1 MTLLVRAGSRARP
14 IILAVVTIP
23 VLFAAMVPLSQRIEA
38 RIAELEPGKDVLN
51 VASPKLIRQM
61 SLGYHGLMADIY
73 WTRVVQYYG
82 GKRRDQDANFP
93 LLEPLLD
100 ITVTLDPHF
109 LAAYKFGAM
118 FLAEPPPKGAG
129 RPEAAVKLIRR
140 AIDANPGDWRLWHD
154 LGFIYYWDLKDY
166 QKASEAYAEGAR
178 NPRARDWMK
187 VMAAR
192 IAQEGGTRQT
202 SQFLWL
208 QVRDSTSDPSIRK
221 NAEGHL
227 MGLKAEEDAER
238 LKPLVD
244 EFHRRTGRWPSAT
257 SELVAA
263 GLLRRVPADPAGFPY
278 GVDQEGKITLHAKS
292 PVSSPLLPKP
302 GAPTWALPGK

>member
-1 MTLLVRAGSRARP
+1 MTNSRKGSV
-14 IILAVVTIP
+14 IIAAVAIP
-23 VLFAAMVPLSQRIEA
+23 VLFAAMIPLSERIEA

-61 SLGYHGLMADIY
+61 SLGYHGLMANIY

-82 GKRRDQDANFP
+82 GKRRDEDANFP
-93 LLEPLLD
+93 LLETLLD
-100 ITVTLDPHF
+100 ITVTLDPHM
-109 LAAYKFGAM
+109 LVAYKFGAM

-140 AIDANPGDWRLWHD
+140 AIDANPEDWRLWHD
-154 LGFIYYWDLKDY
+154 LGFVYYWDMKDY
-166 QKASEAYAEGAR
+166 QKASEAYAVGAKH
-178 NPRARDWMK
+178 PQARDWMK

-192 IAQEGGTRQT
+192 IAQEGGTRET
-202 SQFLWL
+202 SQFLWH
-208 QVRDSTSDPSIRK
+208 QVRESTSDPSIRK
-221 NAEGHL
+221 NAEDHL
-227 MGLKAEEDAER
+227 MGLKAEEDAEH

-244 EFHRRTGRWPSAT
+244 EFRRRTGRWPTAT

-263 GLLRRVPADPAGFPY
+263 GLLRGIPADPAGFPY
-278 GVDQEGKITLHAKS
+278 GVDPDGKITIHPKS

-302 GAPTWALPGK
+302 GAPIWTMHGR

>member
-1 MTLLVRAGSRARP
+1 MTSPRKGSVIVA
-14 IILAVVTIP
+14 AVAIP
-23 VLFAAMVPLSQRIEA
+23 VMFAAMIPLSERIEA
-38 RIAELEPGKDVLN
+38 RIADLDPGKDVLN

-61 SLGYHGLMADIY
+61 SLGYHGLMANIY

-82 GKRRDQDANFP
+82 GKRRDEDANLP

-100 ITVTLDPHF
+100 ITVTLDPH
-109 LAAYKFGAM
+109 LLIAYKFGAM

-129 RPEAAVKLIRR
+129 RPDAAVKLIRR
-140 AIDANPGDWRLWHD
+140 AIDANPEDWRLWHD
-154 LGFIYYWDLKDY
+154 LGFIYYWDMKDY
-166 QKASEAYAEGAR
+166 RKASEAYAEGAK
-178 NPRARDWMK
+178 NPQARDWMK

-192 IAQEGGTRQT
+192 IAQEGGTRET
-202 SQFLWL
+202 SRFLWF

-221 NAEGHL
+221 NAEDHL
-227 MGLKAEEDAER
+227 MGLKAEEDAEH

-244 EFHRRTGRWPSAT
+244 EFQRRTGRWPAAT

-263 GLLRRVPADPAGFPY
+263 GLLRGVPADPAGFPY
-278 GVDQEGKITLHAKS
+278 GVDQEGKITLHPKS

-302 GAPTWALPGK
+302 GTPGLAVP